1 MNLKVYYIEDNIFH
15 QEEFR
20 KKYSSSD
27 NLAAISLIIPLP
39 SQLEKFFSELDFM
52 PIQDSD
58 IFIVDIELNRFH
70 SGIDF
75 SKKIRQRNHSCS
87 IIFLTNDATKGIE
100 IINQN
105 IHADKYYSKKD
116 IAEAINGLEE
126 LLFQQPNQKKEQSKL
141 VKIESL
147 SKIYLIDPK
156 EVNYLSKVTS
166 SRSTIEFFCH
176 TEFFM
181 IHGKME
187 ELKHTFQKF
196 HYFND
201 LKGYSI
207 NAANIKLVDKKHN
220 ELIFKNDDT
229 LILSRRSIKKL
240 VDFMDQL
247 EKEKLLV
254 P

>member
-1 MNLKVYYIEDNIFH
+1 MNVYYIEDNIFH

-20 KKYSSSD
+20 KKYRQSD
-27 NLAAISLIIPLP
+27 YLAAISLVIPLP
-39 SQLEKFFSELDFM
+39 SQLEKFYSELDFL

-58 IFIVDIELNRFH
+58 IFIVDIELKRFH

-87 IIFLTNDATKGIE
+87 IIFLTNDTTKGIE

-105 IHADKYYSKKD
+105 IRADKYYSKKD
-116 IAEAINGLEE
+116 ITEAVNGLEE
-126 LLFQQPNQKKEQSKL
+126 LLFHHPDLKQDQSKL
-141 VKIESL
+141 IKIESL

-166 SRSTIEFFCH
+166 SRSTIEFYCH
-176 TEFFM
+176 TEFFL
-181 IHGKME
+181 IHGKIE
-187 ELKHTFQKF
+187 ELKQAFQKF

-207 NAANIKLVDKKHN
+207 NPTNIKLVDKKNN
-220 ELIFKNDDT
+220 EIIFKNDDA

-240 VDFMDQL
+240 VDFMEQL
-247 EKEKLLV
+247 EKEKLFVL
-254 P
+254 